1 MNKGRILRK
10 IAGLA
15 TGAMFLGSIMGAAS
29 VFAANSVNFGSLPS
43 PFVTNG
49 KVNSVIVIG
58 ANAAPTDVAGAISI
72 ASALTAAAAAQST
85 SSVTQGV
92 VQVANYK
99 ITALSSAYTY
109 YGSNSPLS
117 VGPTTI
123 YSANYTVNNA
133 NYTAQ
138 ESLKISGAAINTTTL
153 NVQIPV
159 GGVSVT
165 SAIYN
170 ASNKPVTSP
179 FVGEMFYVG
188 KTPYTVIDYALYT
201 NKTLA
206 NLTFGVSKMYSNL
219 KIPTSVTIGNN
230 TVNLEGL
237 VTQYT
242 GTTATYELQVSVNG
256 GPVTEVQLGKS
267 LTIGK
272 VTISPSSL
280 IQNSSGLY
288 LNSISLSYSS
298 FVMNASQP
306 YNGSM
311 FGEPAYNVEV
321 SNNALTFTYANPVVL
336 PYSFT
341 SNSGIL
347 TGFGLTNLTL
357 FKLTPYSSSSTV
369 KTINVQVGSPATL
382 MIEPVYAYANSSANA
397 SSVTA
402 GVPSSLSSS
411 FTKLVAFSYSDNLPG
426 VALGQSFRGTLTSS
440 GVGSVPSLL
449 ILPNQSIYNISSGQ
463 YSYAQSGYI
472 YPHVYSTTSTLPT
485 GGQNYFYSESVYNWT
500 SSLPYSGVT
509 LGVTQ
514 GSSVVFPSANP
525 AGSIERL
532 LVRLPNGNYIGIQYK
547 SGYRNVA
554 NYTVGS
560 THYYLYAG
568 VWNVSELL
576 LYNSSTT
583 SSPQIINVSANLG
596 KTYSYAG
603 YNFTV
608 GTYNITKNLT
618 TSASPSSY
626 TLRTRSLTITGPS
639 VSITGSTTAQ
649 VLPGYAGVF
658 SNGLIEPSLQSGY
671 NSQLTYNGSVLSI
684 TLPDKE
690 TLGLKIAEHA
700 NNFTTYFVSPQNQ
713 TTMWGANLTVQKD
726 TATIKIPTENY
737 TLGIGGSKVLVGVQ
751 NYTVGSA
758 ITTTGIIKSISGVSS
773 KINATNLY
781 ASGTSPANIMALS
794 NEYNPSSASVPVIIV
809 GGPAIN
815 PMAALALTGNETAIY
830 GAKFE
835 NLTGVSNGESLI
847 ELFAKSKYFNNQT
860 VMLVAGYSGNDT
872 LEASQVLSM
881 ALIGEPVVSIPANA
895 TKVILKSGATYT
907 GVSVVSS

>member
-1 MNKGRILRK
+1 MNKGKILRK

-29 VFAANSVNFGSLPS
+29 VFAANPVNFGSLPS
-43 PFVTNG
+43 PFVMNG

-99 ITALSSAYTY
+99 ISALSSTSTY
-109 YGSNSPLS
+109 YRSNSTLS
-117 VGPTTI
+117 VAPTPI

-138 ESLKISGAAINTTTL
+138 ESLTISGAAINTTTL

-159 GGVSVT
+159 GGISVK
-165 SAIYN
+165 SAIYYPN
-170 ASNKPVTSP
+170 NGSQVNSP
-179 FVGEMFYVG
+179 FVGEMFYVD
-188 KTPYTVIDYALYT
+188 KTPYTVIDYALYS

-206 NLTFGVSKMYSNL
+206 NLTFGVSKTYSNL

-230 TVNLEGL
+230 TVSLEGL
-237 VTQYT
+237 VTEYT
-242 GTTATYELQVSVNG
+242 SNSATYELQVSVNG
-256 GPVTEVQLGKS
+256 GPVTEVTLGTSK
-267 LTIGK
+267 TIGK
-272 VTISPSSL
+272 ITISPSSL

-298 FVMNASQP
+298 FVMNVSQL

-321 SNNALTFTYANPVVL
+321 SKNALTFTYANPVVL

-357 FKLTPYSSSSTV
+357 FKLTPSPYATV
-369 KTINVQVGSPATL
+369 KTIYVNVGSPATL
-382 MIEPVYAYANSSANA
+382 TIEPVYANE
-397 SSVTA
+397 TTTTQT
-402 GVPSSLSSS
+402 VPSALDSSL
-411 FTKLVAFSYSDNLPG
+411 TKLVVFSYAGSLPG

-449 ILPNQSIYNISSGQ
+449 ILPNQSIYNISSGE

-472 YPHVYSTTSTLPT
+472 YPLAPNTNASSKLPT
-485 GGQNYFYSESVYNWT
+485 GGQNYFYGKSVYNWT
-500 SSLPYSGVT
+500 TSLPYSGVT
-509 LGVTQ
+509 LNVTK
-514 GSSVVFPSANP
+514 GSNLVVFPSTNP

-547 SGYRNVA
+547 GGYKEAATYQEA
-554 NYTVGS
+554 NGTIND
-560 THYYLYAG
+560 YLYAG

-583 SSPQIINVSANLG
+583 SSPEIINASTILN
-596 KTYSYAG
+596 TTQSYAG
-603 YNFTV
+603 YDFTIGAYKINASV
-608 GTYNITKNLT
+608 PSLSGETPNVKTYAL
-618 TSASPSSY
+618 Y
-626 TLRTRSLTITGPS
+626 VRSLTITGPS
-639 VSITGSTTAQ
+639 VSITGSATGQ

-658 SNGLIEPSLQSGY
+658 SNGLMEPSLNSGY

-726 TATIKIPTENY
+726 MATIKIPTENY

-794 NEYNPSSASVPVIIV
+794 NEYNPSSASIPVIIV

-815 PMAALALTGNETAIY
+815 PMAALALTGNET
-830 GAKFE
+830 
-835 NLTGVSNGESLI
+835 
-847 ELFAKSKYFNNQT
+847 
-860 VMLVAGYSGNDT
+860 
-872 LEASQVLSM
+872 
-881 ALIGEPVVSIPANA
+881 P
-895 TKVILKSGATYT
+895 
-907 GVSVVSS
+907 